1 MLEEKHL
8 RLIEHY
14 ASMVLEWLDLD
25 ATEHNLPRAEL
36 VEQFVDTLQAMEQYK
51 EQED

>member
-1 MLEEKHL
+1 MLEERQI

-25 ATEHNLPRAEL
+25 AIEWKVSREKLL
-36 VEQFVDTLQAMEQYK
+36 EQFVDTIQAMEQTK

>member
-1 MLEEKHL
+1 MLDEKQI

-25 ATEHNLPRAEL
+25 ATEWKLPRGKL
-36 VEQFVDTLQAMEQYK
+36 VEQFIDTIQAMEQTK